1 MDAAPELMY
10 STARRDSP
18 VSTTCSPSYSR
29 TLILDLGDVLFHWDV
44 RALTSLSPS
53 ALHSVILTPTWG
65 ELECGN
71 ISEEEALERIGEELS
86 LEPSK
91 IQEAIGQC
99 RQTLSVD
106 LDLVS
111 KLQTLKKEMD
121 GSLRVCAM

>member
-1 MDAAPELMY
+1 
-10 STARRDSP
+10 
-18 VSTTCSPSYSR
+18 
-29 TLILDLGDVLFHWDV
+29 
-44 RALTSLSPS
+44 
-53 ALHSVILTPTWG
+53 VILTPTWG

-91 IQEAIGQC
+91 IQEAIDQC

-111 KLQTLKKEMD
+111 KLQILKKEMD

>member
-1 MDAAPELMY
+1 
-10 STARRDSP
+10 
-18 VSTTCSPSYSR
+18 
-29 TLILDLGDVLFHWDV
+29 
-44 RALTSLSPS
+44 
-53 ALHSVILTPTWG
+53 VILTPTWG

-91 IQEAIGQC
+91 IQEAIDQC